1 LSGDAIPFRVR
12 VGVTGHR
19 RLPPDIDWRERIDR
33 ALAVILDS
41 FPKDGVTTL
50 RLTAVSSL
58 AEGADRL
65 VAAAVMD
72 RPGSRLEV
80 PLPLP
85 PDEYE
90 KDFKTARSREEF
102 HSLLRSAA
110 SVMRPRPAES
120 REEAYEW
127 AGHIMVGHSDVVIA
141 LWDGLEARGQGGTG
155 QIVEFARRHRRAVVW
170 IPTSPDG
177 EIRTLRPYHEAP
189 RTRAPR
195 AQRWYLRF
203 LGAEIPWH
211 AVPAPARRVA
221 ASLRRWLLRTVNR
234 PSVPADDP
242 SAGRELKTAFL
253 DLELYNRTP
262 LDPARLQA
270 AEARARGE
278 FMRDTTVHGDPQQAG
293 EGGRIWA
300 QIADWLVPHFA
311 RADIIAIDAQTTF
324 RQFFWSIYLLPVL
337 AISTVAIQI
346 EFFPSASY
354 LLGIEALLL
363 IGALFLLW
371 WERQK
376 RWHRIWIE
384 SRHLAER
391 CRCAFFLAAVDPPGP
406 RRSDADDTASQP
418 LEVLGEETSQES
430 RVWGFHES
438 AASWLQR
445 AFGEIWQS
453 RPAGE
458 ATEDDLELLR
468 SVLAINWVGG
478 QVVYH
483 DKAKAFH
490 GAAHRALN
498 RSIQFLFA
506 SAVAIAGIH
515 ALRLAGAGAESALY
529 VAAITLPALAAALL
543 AIEHQREYRRTEER
557 SAEMSIRLLRA
568 RNVLAEAKSM
578 AQLRD
583 EARMV
588 EDMIM
593 DENRDWF
600 GLMRLRVLELPA

>member
-1 LSGDAIPFRVR
+1 MGAQAIPFHVR

-19 RLPPDIDWRERIDR
+19 RLPSDVDWRKRIDR
-33 ALAVILDS
+33 ALALILDS
-41 FPKDGVTTL
+41 FPKDAVTPL

-85 PDEYE
+85 PDEYQ
-90 KDFKTARSREEF
+90 KDFRTAGSKEEF

-110 SVMRPRPAES
+110 SVMPARPAES
-120 REEAYEW
+120 REEAYES
-127 AGHIMVGHSDVVIA
+127 AGHMMVGHSDVVIA
-141 LWDGLEARGQGGTG
+141 LWDGLEARGQGGTAH
-155 QIVEFARRHRRAVVW
+155 IVELARRHGRPVVW
-170 IPTSPDG
+170 VPTSPDG
-177 EIRTLRPYHEAP
+177 EIRTLTPYHQAP
-189 RTRAPR
+189 PARSPR

-211 AVPAPARRVA
+211 AAPASARNVT
-221 ASLRRWLLRTVNR
+221 ASLRKRLWRAGNRPHVLADESSTGWELRTAF
-234 PSVPADDP
+234 AD
-242 SAGRELKTAFL
+242 L
-253 DLELYNRTP
+253 DLYNRTP
-262 LDPARLQA
+262 LDPVRLQA
-270 AEARARGE
+270 AEERACTE
-278 FMRDTTVHGDPQQAG
+278 FMRDATVHGDPEQAG

-300 QIADWLVPHFA
+300 QIADWLVPHFV
-311 RADIIAIDAQTTF
+311 RADIVAIDAQTTF
-324 RQFFWSIYLLPVL
+324 RQFFWSIYLLPVF
-337 AISTVAIQI
+337 AISTVAVQIQ
-346 EFFPSASY
+346 FFPRASY

-363 IGALFLLW
+363 IVALFLLW

-376 RWHRIWIE
+376 RWHKTWIE

-391 CRCAFFLAAVDPPGP
+391 CRCAFFLAAVDSPSP
-406 RRSDADDTASQP
+406 RRSDGDDAASR
-418 LEVLGEETSQES
+418 LEVLEEETSQES

-438 AASWLQR
+438 AAGWLQR
-445 AFGEIWQS
+445 AFVEIWQS
-453 RPAGE
+453 RPASK

-478 QVVYH
+478 QVAYH
-483 DKAKAFH
+483 DKAKSFH

-498 RSIQFLFA
+498 RSVQLLFA

-515 ALRLAGAGAESALY
+515 ALGLVGAGAEPALY
-529 VAAITLPALAAALL
+529 AAAIIFPALAAALL
-543 AIEHQREYRRTEER
+543 AIEHQREYRRNEER

-568 RNVLAEAKSM
+568 RNVLADAKSLV
-578 AQLRD
+578 QLRD
-583 EARMV
+583 EARLV